1 MTNLTLPTD
10 SAERKEVPLFS
21 GCFAYFPAAL
31 AGVAR
36 HSKMGNDKHNPGEPM
51 HHARGKSMDHED
63 CILRHLMDLSD
74 LRSTLERT
82 GGHGLVGD
90 SAQDDILE
98 EANALAWR
106 ALALSQE
113 LHEKYGGAPLAPG
126 ARLPEEPVA
135 KQPTPTPSGTAPFDL
150 KKALEGHPLVT
161 RDGQRVTNFRAHTTD
176 NVRFPYSARIH
187 AGYGTR
193 IVSYTSAGTYFYAGR
208 EHPCD
213 LLLLLDLR
221 GVA

>member
-31 AGVAR
+31 AGVAC

-74 LRSTLERT
+74 LRAQYDRMGDVVPTS
-82 GGHGLVGD
+82 LVE
-90 SAQDDILE
+90 AILA

-113 LHEKYGGAPLAPG
+113 LHEKHGGAPLAPG
-126 ARLPEEPVA
+126 AKLPEEPVA
-135 KQPTPTPSGTAPFDL
+135 KKPTPTLFDTAPFDL

-161 RDGQRVTNFRAHTTD
+161 RNGRRVTNFRAHTTD

-187 AGYGTR
+187 AGYGTQT
-193 IVSYTSAGTYFYAGR
+193 VSYTPAGTYFYAGR

-213 LLLLLDLR
+213 ILLDLR

>member
-1 MTNLTLPTD
+1 MTNVTLPTD

-31 AGVAR
+31 AGVAS

-63 CILRHLMDLSD
+63 CILRHLMDLAD

-126 ARLPEEPVA
+126 AGLPEEPVA
-135 KQPTPTPSGTAPFDL
+135 KKAPLLPLATAPFDL

-161 RDGQRVTNFRAHTTD
+161 RDGRAVTNFHAHTKD
-176 NVRFPYSARIH
+176 NVRFPYSAKVQSDRATWI
-187 AGYGTR
+187 
-193 IVSYTSAGTYFYAGR
+193 ISYTSAGTYFYEGR
-208 EHPCD
+208 AHPCD
-213 LLLLLDLR
+213 LLLDLR

>member
-1 MTNLTLPTD
+1 MNLTLPTD
-10 SAERKEVPLFS
+10 SAERKGIPLFA
-21 GCFAYFPAAL
+21 GCLAYFPAAL

-36 HSKMGNDKHNPGEPM
+36 HSKAGNDQHHPDEPL

-63 CILRHLMDLSD
+63 ALLRHLMDLAD

-82 GGHGLVGD
+82 GGQGLVGD

-126 ARLPEEPVA
+126 ARLPDKLVA
-135 KQPTPTPSGTAPFDL
+135 KKPPLLPLATAPFDL
-150 KKALEGHPLVT
+150 EKALEGHPLVT
-161 RDGQRVTNFRAHTTD
+161 RDGRAVTNFHAHTTD

-187 AGYGTR
+187 SDYGTR
-193 IVSYTSAGTYFYAGR
+193 IVSYTSTGTYFYAAR
-208 EHPCD
+208 AHPCD
-213 LLLLLDLR
+213 LLLDLR
-221 GVA
+221 SDG